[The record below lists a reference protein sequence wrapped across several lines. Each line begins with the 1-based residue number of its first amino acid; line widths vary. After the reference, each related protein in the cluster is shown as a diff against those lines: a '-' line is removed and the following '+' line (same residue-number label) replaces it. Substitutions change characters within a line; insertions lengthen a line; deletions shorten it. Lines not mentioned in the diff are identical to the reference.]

1 MEVKISKD
9 EFETV
14 KDYMM
19 SKSSDYEIKKY
30 CLMTDEPSDNPK
42 ISYKELKIIYSSKE
56 IRIIEKIIF
65 KDPVDHTYLVQ
76 Y

>member
-9 EFETV
+9 EFEIV

-19 SKSSDYEIKKY
+19 SKSSDYEIKKHF
-30 CLMTDEPSDNPK
+30 LMTDEPSDNPK

-65 KDPVDHTYLVQ
+65 KDPVDHTYLIQ

>member
-9 EFETV
+9 EFEIV

-30 CLMTDEPSDNPK
+30 FLMTDEPSDNPK

-65 KDPVDHTYLVQ
+65 KDPVDHTYLIQ